1 MAFSTKAFLV
11 GTKIIWMK
19 ASFHIVA
26 EVKYAIFISVPGK
39 MNKQTVRKTK
49 EREIVL
55 VGV

>member
-11 GTKIIWMK
+11 VTKIIWMK
-19 ASFHIVA
+19 ASFQIMV

-49 EREIVL
+49 EREIVV